1 MMKKK
6 FNVNR
11 TTRYNIMLLVL
22 LAVLM
27 IFFTTQNDRFFTL
40 LNLMG
45 IVRQTVPQAIIA
57 FLESESPEDA
67 LRIGVSL
74 GGDSDTLCA
83 ICGAIAEG
91 YYGITEGEERSI
103 RSYLDRE
110 LNGVLDEFRAVYHTK
125 TDPGAS

>member
-1 MMKKK
+1 MKKK
-6 FNVNR
+6 LNINR

-57 FLESESPEDA
+57 CGLCFVVIAGGIDLSTGSCMGLSAIIRQA
-67 LRIGVSL
+67 LSGRCKCL
-74 GGDSDTLCA
+74 GCCLHLF
-83 ICGAIAEG
+83 
-91 YYGITEGEERSI
+91 GIWCCTCLG
-103 RSYLDRE
+103 
-110 LNGVLDEFRAVYHTK
+110 
-125 TDPGAS
+125 